1 MMNTQIA
8 PVVSV
13 LGHVDHG
20 KTTLLDAIR
29 KSNVAAREHGG
40 ITQKIGASS
49 IEIDHDGKRR
59 KITFVDTP
67 GHETFAN
74 MRSRGAQVA
83 DIVILVISAV
93 DGVMPQTKESIQLI
107 QAAKIP
113 YIVAFTKSDLPDKNI
128 EKVKQQLSQSNVLVE
143 GYGGDIPTIEVSAKN
158 GTNVKELLD
167 LVLLMFEMQA
177 TSSTQPTVDGPLK
190 AVVIESKL
198 DPKVGAKASIVVK
211 NGTLKVKDEIV
222 AESVMGKVRALIS
235 DTGLQLPEIHAGDAA
250 EVLGF
255 GKVPP
260 VGSIVKR
267 PADAKA
273 MAGKKGEAEV
283 VQSATS
289 ESTGPLKEGTMPL
302 ILCADTQGS
311 LEAIVAALPEGV
323 QIMRQKTGEISE
335 ADVLYG
341 KSVGAIVLSFN
352 IKIRPDVINMARTEK
367 VLVKNYTIIY
377 ELLDE
382 LKDVLEGKRL
392 AEMEQ
397 IYGVAQIQATF
408 PFDKSTVLGLK
419 VIDGRV
425 AKGDKIRIMR
435 DETVVGESSIV
446 SVRQGKESTSKVE
459 APGECGILISPLL
472 DFQLGDVI
480 LSHS

>member
-1 MMNTQIA
+1 MIDIP

-29 KSNVAAREHGG
+29 KSNVAGREHGG

-49 IEIDHDGKRR
+49 IVIAHDGNPR

-74 MRSRGAQVA
+74 MRSRGAKVA
-83 DIVILVISAV
+83 DIAILVVSAV

-107 QAAKIP
+107 QAAGIP
-113 YIVAFTKSDLPDKNI
+113 FAVALTKADLPDKNI
-128 EKVKQQLSQSNVLVE
+128 DKIKQQLAQANVLVE
-143 GYGGDIPTIEVSAKN
+143 GYGGDVPTIEVSAKT
-158 GTNVKELLD
+158 GHNVQELLD
-167 LVLLMFEMQA
+167 LVLLLFEMKQTGA
-177 TSSTQPTVDGPLK
+177 QQSSDTFLR
-190 AVVIESKL
+190 AVVIESRL
-198 DPKVGAKASIVVK
+198 DPKVGARASVVVK

-222 AESVMGKVRALIS
+222 AETVTGKVKALTS
-235 DTGLQLPEIHAGDAA
+235 DTGASVQEIGVGDAA

-255 GKVPP
+255 EKVPP

-267 PADAKA
+267 
-273 MAGKKGEAEV
+273 KGETELVVKQEEV
-283 VQSATS
+283 
-289 ESTGPLKEGTMPL
+289 STPIREGSLPL

-323 QIMRQKTGEISE
+323 QLMRQKTGEISE
-335 ADVLYG
+335 ADILYA
-341 KSVGAIVLSFN
+341 KSVGAIILSFN
-352 IKIRPDVINMARTEK
+352 ARIRSDVINIARTER

-382 LKDVLEGKRL
+382 LKDVMEGKRL

-408 PFDKSTVLGLK
+408 PFEKSTVLGLK
-419 VIDGRV
+419 VMDGRV
-425 AKGDKIRIMR
+425 AKGDKIRVMR
-435 DETVVGESSIV
+435 DEAVVGESSVV
-446 SVRQGKESTSKVE
+446 SLRQGKSQTSKVD
-459 APGECGILISPLL
+459 APQECGILISPLL
-472 DFQLGDVI
+472 DFQVGDVI

>member
-1 MMNTQIA
+1 MSDTQFA

-29 KSNVAAREHGG
+29 KTDVAGREHGG

-49 IEIDHDGKRR
+49 IEIMHDGVKR

-74 MRSRGAQVA
+74 MRSRGARVA
-83 DIVILVISAV
+83 DIAILVVSAV

-113 YIVAFTKSDLPDKNI
+113 YVVAMTKADLPEKDV
-128 EKVKQQLSQSNVLVE
+128 EKVKRELSQAGVLVE
-143 GYGGDIPTIEVSAKN
+143 GYGGDVPTIEVSAKT
-158 GTNVKELLD
+158 GSNVKELLD
-167 LVLLMFEMQA
+167 LLLLIFAMKQ
-177 TSSTQPTVDGPLK
+177 VDANLSASAPLE
-190 AVVIESKL
+190 AVVIESRL
-198 DPKVGAKASIVVK
+198 DPKVGPKASVIIK
-211 NGTLKVKDEIV
+211 NGTLKVTDEIQ
-222 AESVMGKVRALIS
+222 AEEVTGKVRALIT
-235 DTGLQLPEIHAGDAA
+235 DTGAQVKEITIGDGA

-255 GKVPP
+255 DKVPS
-260 VGSIVKR
+260 VGSVVKTKG
-267 PADAKA
+267 ATYEATVAEDAKT
-273 MAGKKGEAEV
+273 AG
-283 VQSATS
+283 T
-289 ESTGPLKEGTMPL
+289 KEGGLALM
-302 ILCADTQGS
+302 LCADTQGG
-311 LEAIVAALPEGV
+311 LEALIAALPEGV
-323 QIMRQKTGEISE
+323 NLMRQKTGEVSE
-335 ADVLYG
+335 ADVLYA
-341 KSVGAIVLSFN
+341 KSVGAIILTFN
-352 IKIRPDVINMARTEK
+352 VKIRNNIFNMARTEK

-382 LKDVLEGKRL
+382 LKEVMEGKRL

-397 IYGVAQIQATF
+397 IYGVAQIIATF
-408 PFDKSTVLGLK
+408 PFEKSTVLGVK
-419 VIDGRV
+419 VEDGRV

-435 DETVVGESSIV
+435 DEEPIGESSIV
-446 SVRQGKESTSKVE
+446 SVRQGKEATSKVE
-459 APGECGILISPLL
+459 AGQECGILISPLL

>member
-1 MMNTQIA
+1 MNNVIA

-29 KSNVAAREHGG
+29 KSNVAAREFGG

-49 IEIDHDGKRR
+49 IVIEHDGQPR

-83 DIVILVISAV
+83 DIAILVVSAV

-107 QAAKIP
+107 QAARIP
-113 YIVAFTKSDLPDKNI
+113 YIVAFTKADLPEKNVDKI
-128 EKVKQQLSQSNVLVE
+128 KQQLAQANVLVE
-143 GYGGDIPTIEVSAKN
+143 GYGGDIPTIEVSARE
-158 GTNVKELLD
+158 GINVKELLD
-167 LVLLMFEMQA
+167 LVLLMFEMKETA
-177 TSSTQPTVDGPLK
+177 EVSRPTIDGPLR
-190 AVVIESKL
+190 AVVIESRL
-198 DPKVGAKASIVVK
+198 DPKTGPRASVVVK
-211 NGTLKVKDEIV
+211 NGTLKVKDEVV
-222 AESVMGKVRALIS
+222 AESVAGKIRALIS
-235 DTGLQLPEIHAGDAA
+235 DTGAQVQEVHAGDATEILGFEKVPSVGSVVKRKGDA
-250 EVLGF
+250 EVIQ
-255 GKVPP
+255 KQAQT
-260 VGSIVKR
+260 S
-267 PADAKA
+267 
-273 MAGKKGEAEV
+273 
-283 VQSATS
+283 SAAVT
-289 ESTGPLKEGTMPL
+289 EGALPL

-323 QIMRQKTGEISE
+323 QLMRQKTGEISE
-335 ADVLYG
+335 ADVLYA

-352 IKIRPDVINMARTEK
+352 IKIRSDVVNLARTEK

-382 LKDVLEGKRL
+382 LGDVMEGKRL

-408 PFDKSTVLGLK
+408 PFEKTTVLGLK

-435 DETVVGESSIV
+435 DEEAIGESNIV
-446 SVRQGKESTSKVE
+446 SVRQGKNPISKVE
-459 APGECGILISPLL
+459 APNECGILISPLL
-472 DFQLGDVI
+472 DFHVGDVI

>member
-1 MMNTQIA
+1 MINNAIP

-29 KSNVAAREHGG
+29 KSNVAGREHGG

-49 IEIDHDGKRR
+49 IVITHDGKPR

-83 DIVILVISAV
+83 DIAILVVSAV

-107 QAAKIP
+107 QAAGIP
-113 YIVAFTKSDLPDKNI
+113 YVVAFTKADLPEKNI
-128 EKVKQQLSQSNVLVE
+128 DKIKQQLAQANVLVE
-143 GYGGDIPTIEVSAKN
+143 GYGGDVPTIEVSAKA
-158 GTNVKELLD
+158 GTNVQELLD
-167 LVLLMFEMQA
+167 LVLLLFEMKQTNA
-177 TSSTQPTVDGPLK
+177 PKIEDTTLR
-190 AVVIESKL
+190 AVVIESRL
-198 DPKVGAKASIVVK
+198 DPKVGARASVVVK
-211 NGTLKVKDEIV
+211 NGTLQVKDEIV
-222 AESVMGKVRALIS
+222 AESVTGKVRALITE
-235 DTGLQLPEIHAGDAA
+235 TGASVQEIGVGDAA

-255 GKVPP
+255 EKVPP

-267 PADAKA
+267 
-273 MAGKKGEAEV
+273 KGEAAV
-283 VQSATS
+283 VVAKEEAASAVR
-289 ESTGPLKEGTMPL
+289 EGSLPL

-311 LEAIVAALPEGV
+311 LEALVTSLPEGV
-323 QIMRQKTGEISE
+323 QLMRQKTGEISE
-335 ADVLYG
+335 ADVLYA
-341 KSVGAIVLSFN
+341 KSVGAIILSFN
-352 IKIRPDVINMARTEK
+352 VKIRTDVVNLARIEK

-382 LKDVLEGKRL
+382 LGDVMEGKRL

-408 PFDKSTVLGLK
+408 PFEKSTVLGLQ
-419 VIDGRV
+419 VMDGRV

-435 DETVVGESSIV
+435 DETAIGESSIV
-446 SVRQGKESTSKVE
+446 SLRQGKNQTSKVE
-459 APGECGILISPLL
+459 APNECGILISPLL
-472 DFQLGDVI
+472 DFQVGDVI

>member
-1 MMNTQIA
+1 MNNTIA

-29 KSNVAAREHGG
+29 KSNVAGREHGG

-49 IEIDHDGKRR
+49 IEINHDGKNR

-83 DIVILVISAV
+83 DIAILVVSAV

-107 QAAKIP
+107 LAAGIP

-128 EKVKQQLSQSNVLVE
+128 DKIKQQLSQSNVLVE
-143 GYGGDIPTIEVSAKN
+143 GYGGDVPTIEVSAKTN
-158 GTNVKELLD
+158 TNVKELLD
-167 LVLLMFEMQA
+167 LVLLLFEMREGSGA
-177 TSSTQPTVDGPLK
+177 HPTVEGPLK
-190 AVVIESKL
+190 AVVIESRL
-198 DPKVGAKASIVVK
+198 DPKVGAKASVVVK

-222 AESVMGKVRALIS
+222 AENVTGKVRALIS
-235 DTGLQLPEIHAGDAA
+235 DTGENVQEVHAGDAA
-250 EVLGF
+250 EILGF
-255 GKVPP
+255 EKVPP
-260 VGSIVKR
+260 VGSVVKR
-267 PADAKA
+267 
-273 MAGKKGEAEV
+273 KGEAEPI
-283 VQSATS
+283 QA
-289 ESTGPLKEGTMPL
+289 ESQASGSTAVREGSLALM
-302 ILCADTQGS
+302 LCADTQGA
-311 LEAIVAALPEGV
+311 LEAIIAAIPEGIQV
-323 QIMRQKTGEISE
+323 MRQKTGEISE
-335 ADVLYG
+335 ADVLYA
-341 KSVGAIVLSFN
+341 KSVGAIILSFN
-352 IKIRPDVINMARTEK
+352 IKIRPDIINLARTEK

-382 LKDVLEGKRL
+382 LKDVMEGKRL

-425 AKGDKIRIMR
+425 AKGDKIRVMR
-435 DETVVGESSIV
+435 DEEAIGESHIV

-459 APGECGILISPLL
+459 APQECGILISPLL
-472 DFQLGDVI
+472 DFQVGDVI

>member
-1 MMNTQIA
+1 MNNDIP

-29 KSNVAAREHGG
+29 KSNVAGREHGG

-49 IEIDHDGKRR
+49 IVITHDGKPH

-83 DIVILVISAV
+83 DIAILVVSAV

-107 QAAKIP
+107 QAAGIP
-113 YIVAFTKSDLPDKNI
+113 YVVAFTKADLPDKNI
-128 EKVKQQLSQSNVLVE
+128 EKIKQQLSQANVLVE
-143 GYGGDIPTIEVSAKN
+143 GYGGDVPTIEVSAKS
-158 GTNVKELLD
+158 GTNVQELLD
-167 LVLLMFEMQA
+167 LVLLLFEMKQTGKVA
-177 TSSTQPTVDGPLK
+177 SNDTSLR
-190 AVVIESKL
+190 AVVIESRL
-198 DPKVGAKASIVVK
+198 DPKVGSRASVVVK
-211 NGTLKVKDEIV
+211 NGTLKIKDEVV
-222 AESVMGKVRALIS
+222 AESVTGKIRALIT
-235 DTGLQLPEIHAGDAA
+235 DTGESVQEIGVGDAA

-255 GKVPP
+255 ETVPP

-267 PADAKA
+267 
-273 MAGKKGEAEV
+273 KGEAEPTV
-283 VQSATS
+283 EHEYSAMHA
-289 ESTGPLKEGTMPL
+289 KEGSLPL

-323 QIMRQKTGEISE
+323 QLMRQKTGEISE

-341 KSVGAIVLSFN
+341 KSVGAIILSFN
-352 IKIRPDVINMARTEK
+352 IKIRSDVISIARTEK

-382 LKDVLEGKRL
+382 LKDVMEGKRL

-408 PFDKSTVLGLK
+408 PFEKSIVLGLK
-419 VIDGRV
+419 VMDGRV
-425 AKGDKIRIMR
+425 AKGDKIRVMR
-435 DETVVGESSIV
+435 DEEVVGESSIV
-446 SVRQGKESTSKVE
+446 SLRQGKSQTSKVD
-459 APGECGILISPLL
+459 APQECGILISPLL
-472 DFQLGDVI
+472 DFQVGDVI

>member
-1 MMNTQIA
+1 MNIDIA

-29 KSNVAAREHGG
+29 KSNVASREHGG

-49 IEIDHDGKRR
+49 IVITHDGKNR

-74 MRSRGAQVA
+74 MRSRGARVA
-83 DIVILVISAV
+83 DVAILVVSAV

-107 QAAKIP
+107 QAAGIP
-113 YIVAFTKSDLPDKNI
+113 YIIAFTKADLPEKNI

-143 GYGGDIPTIEVSAKN
+143 GYGGDIPAIEVSAKE

-167 LVLLMFEMQA
+167 LVLLVFEMKQ
-177 TSSTQPTVDGPLK
+177 SSGVQPTVDGPLE
-190 AVVIESKL
+190 AVVIESRL
-198 DPKVGAKASIVVK
+198 DQKVGAKASIVVK

-222 AESVMGKVRALIS
+222 AEGVPGKVRALIA
-235 DTGLQLPEIHAGDAA
+235 DTGKNVQEIHAGDAA

-255 GKVPP
+255 EKVPP
-260 VGSIVKR
+260 VGSVVKR
-267 PADAKA
+267 
-273 MAGKKGEAEV
+273 KGEAK
-283 VQSATS
+283 QIQRADSAN
-289 ESTGPLKEGTMPL
+289 TGPKMVAGNSLSL
-302 ILCADTQGS
+302 ILVADTQGS
-311 LEAIVAALPEGV
+311 LEAILAAIPQGI
-323 QIMRQKTGEISE
+323 QIMREKTGEVSE
-335 ADVLYG
+335 ADVLYA
-341 KSVGAIVLSFN
+341 KSVGALILSFN
-352 IKIRPDVINMARTEK
+352 VKIRPDVITIAKTEK
-367 VLVKNYTIIY
+367 VLVKNYTIVY

-382 LKDVLEGKRL
+382 LKDVMEGKRL

-397 IYGVAQIQATF
+397 IYGVAQLQATF
-408 PFDKSTVLGLK
+408 PFEKTTVLGLK

-435 DETVVGESSIV
+435 NDEAVGESSIV

-459 APGECGILISPLL
+459 APNECGILISPLL
-472 DFQLGDVI
+472 DFQVGDVI